1 VSQSHEAVNTA
12 AERIRTPCSRLGTE
26 LDVVRFSNRE
36 GAVSPGLK
44 DVYSH
49 AITTEKRE
57 LFNAE
62 IKYRVEALSEAIGL
76 EPGFISGV
84 VLAELNLFRQSD
96 HLEKLLYQVNNLTDS
111 NESNELKDIAV
122 ELDFSIRS
130 KLSQEYGIN
139 LDNGVK
145 VSAAKDIL
153 ISKLCTEYG
162 VRPDEAR
169 RVKALAK
176 ISRDMQDAM
185 SGERVN
191 LDEFYSRSRQLV
203 AGTCVG
209 IGQGHIGIQENIYDW
224 VIIDEA

>member
-1 VSQSHEAVNTA
+1 MFPAWYRVGRCQVQQP
-12 AERIRTPCSRLGTE
+12 RGSRF
-26 LDVVRFSNRE
+26 R
-36 GAVSPGLK
+36 LK

-84 VLAELNLFRQSD
+84 VLAELNLFRQID

-191 LDEFYSRSRQLV
+191 PTSFIRARAVSGWHMRWYWTRAHWHSGEYL
-203 AGTCVG
+203 
-209 IGQGHIGIQENIYDW
+209 
-224 VIIDEA
+224 